1 MSLIKQQMAAYAVY
15 IYYNIYYNI
24 YFYFSITLCESCQ
37 QSLSSNFI
45 MVVCYTGSVRLEGKS
60 EVKTLLWA

>member
-24 YFYFSITLCESCQ
+24 CLYFYNTLCESCP
-37 QSLSSNFI
+37 QSFTSNYMI
-45 MVVCYTGSVRLEGKS
+45 VVCYTDSVRLEDKS
-60 EVKTLLWA
+60 GVKTL